1 MEVGRGKTLDGG
13 GGTAHNHSRPC
24 GPCVDALFKGIA
36 NECRRGSGG
45 SSGGGE
51 EAGHQGIWGGR
62 VRAPEEFLG
71 LVQRQQAPLVVYA
84 AVSRWFSG
92 PSHQYLTSYKG
103 LAFYAESPTPLTLPS
118 GCEIVEAA
126 SIWVP
131 G

>member
-1 MEVGRGKTLDGG
+1 MSAG
-13 GGTAHNHSRPC
+13 A
-24 GPCVDALFKGIA
+24 AA
-36 NECRRGSGG
+36 AAAAAAARRQAIKASGVVV
-45 SSGGGE
+45 S
-51 EAGHQGIWGGR
+51 
-62 VRAPEEFLG
+62 VRPEEFLG